1 MVHAK
6 GCDSLQVFIVVLQ
19 VAWYVINLKLVVRLF
34 LGIVTLLYLIAR
46 KSHILDF
53 VVRVI

>member
-6 GCDSLQVFIVVLQ
+6 GCDSLQVIIVVLQ